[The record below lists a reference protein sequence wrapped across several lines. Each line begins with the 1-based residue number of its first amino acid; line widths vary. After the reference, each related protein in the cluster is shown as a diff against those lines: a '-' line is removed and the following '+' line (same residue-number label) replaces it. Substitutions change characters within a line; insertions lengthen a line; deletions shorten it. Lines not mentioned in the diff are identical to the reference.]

1 MSRGNHAG
9 PISFASEPLLRENDS
24 MIVCQLAWNKL
35 VVEPR
40 EAYNGRG
47 TPRWNSIYLQ
57 IYTVYICP
65 KQEDIIEGQ
74 QLHPD
79 RETRPEIHWNPTLSG
94 VLQVRATKVVAE
106 ADCNQ
111 EDGTAM
117 EQLKDSCWRMLDESG
132 QTLRHS
138 VVVWFPRGFSDSFR
152 PNWGWKPK
160 VRHLHPQTC
169 WISIPGGVHR
179 GLLFGPLGSQRSSPC
194 TVAHC
199 LHIGSSASRFAPR
212 SACTWEMAW
221 NWRRSM
227 ELSNRYEL
235 VVCKVF
241 WSGPAGIV
249 PIYVARGE
257 IPKIGIYENHRPLQ
271 RTKQNV
277 GIITNTHRSFKVTQI
292 CVFQK
297 DLFRCLPKWPCTM
310 RGAQRLKWKSS
321 GNSWRI
327 CRVSEQICQICFF
340 CSFLAVHGNA
350 QHFTHCLPFPCLPWK
365 HQKKK

>member
-1 MSRGNHAG
+1 MGLGLKSHVRCAASPSHQSGCRSRLQSGGWDYGTVERFMLTN
-9 PISFASEPLLRENDS
+9 
-24 MIVCQLAWNKL
+24 AW
-35 VVEPR
+35 
-40 EAYNGRG
+40 
-47 TPRWNSIYLQ
+47 
-57 IYTVYICP
+57 
-65 KQEDIIEGQ
+65 
-74 QLHPD
+74 
-79 RETRPEIHWNPTLSG
+79 
-94 VLQVRATKVVAE
+94 
-106 ADCNQ
+106 
-111 EDGTAM
+111 
-117 EQLKDSCWRMLDESG
+117 LKSG

-138 VVVWFPRGFSDSFR
+138 VIVWFPRGFSDSFR

-221 NWRRSM
+221 NWRPSM

-257 IPKIGIYENHRPLQ
+257 IPKIENLLKPSTIAKNQ
-271 RTKQNV
+271 TKRWNY
-277 GIITNTHRSFKVTQI
+277 HEH
-292 CVFQK
+292 
-297 DLFRCLPKWPCTM
+297 P
-310 RGAQRLKWKSS
+310 
-321 GNSWRI
+321 
-327 CRVSEQICQICFF
+327 
-340 CSFLAVHGNA
+340 
-350 QHFTHCLPFPCLPWK
+350 
-365 HQKKK
+365 